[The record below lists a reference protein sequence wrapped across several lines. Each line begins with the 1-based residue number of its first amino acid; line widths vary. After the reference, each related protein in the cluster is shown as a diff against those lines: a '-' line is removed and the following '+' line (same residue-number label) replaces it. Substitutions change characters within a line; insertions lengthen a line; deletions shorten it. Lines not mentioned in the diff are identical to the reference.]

1 MLWPL
6 LALAYPST
14 LRPVEELAP
23 APSSNYL
30 PPARGLQA
38 LVDRVSEAQ
47 LAAGPAAL
55 HGGRP
60 LAPTGLGD
68 LQKKAG
74 DATKTVAKAADGVQN
89 MLQSVTGALGLP
101 VRNSFAP
108 SSEQQP
114 KPGFSAWPQP
124 NWWNAPPPWL
134 DALPWWLEGY
144 LEKVAQSGDLER
156 MQSDAAAAK
165 SHGGRRAGGGAAPH
179 PGASARG
186 GKRTAG
192 SAHASSSR
200 QRR

>member
-1 MLWPL
+1 M
-6 LALAYPST
+6 
-14 LRPVEELAP
+14 
-23 APSSNYL
+23 
-30 PPARGLQA
+30 
-38 LVDRVSEAQ
+38 
-47 LAAGPAAL
+47 
-55 HGGRP
+55 
-60 LAPTGLGD
+60 
-68 LQKKAG
+68 
-74 DATKTVAKAADGVQN
+74 AKAADGVQN
-89 MLQSVTGALGLP
+89 MLKSVTGALGLP

-156 MQSDAAAAK
+156 MESDAAAAK
-165 SHGGRRAGGGAAPH
+165 AHGGESGRRRGATPAR
-179 PGASARG
+179 GARG

-192 SAHASSSR
+192 SAHASSGR

>member
-165 SHGGRRAGGGAAPH
+165 AHRGRRAGGGAAPH
-179 PGASARG
+179 PSARG

-200 QRR
+200 HRR